1 MHFVKPNKRRE
12 EWEIRRGVLMFSSR
26 HVCLVLRL
34 PLWLS
39 WRPDE
44 SQRSSRKH
52 LWWCENTTQQQCII
66 PTYYILNNVLDPWC
80 WQNTVSWRFDCD
92 RLTDFRWRAV
102 IRDPLNPFYRTDSHS
117 TVWLQA
123 ADRSSDR
130 NITSELNQY
139 KGPDLVLHHSNS
151 ILSKKKTHKN
161 TKKTQLTKLQ
171 MIFNVNSSC
180 HNCENPTWC
189 RQKQEVIHFILNPHD
204 PE

>member
-1 MHFVKPNKRRE
+1 M
-12 EWEIRRGVLMFSSR
+12 SSESFNVYY
-26 HVCLVLRL
+26 VCLDLRL

-52 LWWCENTTQQQCII
+52 LWWCENTTSRSHTECRI
-66 PTYYILNNVLDPWC
+66 PTNYILNNVLDPWC

-117 TVWLQA
+117 AVWLQA

-139 KGPDLVLHHSNS
+139 KWPDLVLHHSNCHHS
-151 ILSKKKTHKN
+151 LSKKKN
-161 TKKTQLTKLQ
+161 TKTQRKH
-171 MIFNVNSSC
+171 S
-180 HNCENPTWC
+180 
-189 RQKQEVIHFILNPHD
+189 
-204 PE
+204 